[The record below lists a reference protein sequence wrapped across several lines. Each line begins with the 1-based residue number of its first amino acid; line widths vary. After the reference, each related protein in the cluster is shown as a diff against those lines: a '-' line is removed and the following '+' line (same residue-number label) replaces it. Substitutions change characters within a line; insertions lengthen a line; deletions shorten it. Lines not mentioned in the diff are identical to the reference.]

1 MTATESANEKQS
13 AFGKKKA
20 EICNICKGLANKT
33 PSTKV
38 KKSKK
43 YKRKIGG

>member
-13 AFGKKKA
+13 ASGKKKA

-33 PSTKV
+33 PSTKDKEV
-38 KKSKK
+38 RNMKGK
-43 YKRKIGG
+43 